1 MLKIEDLYVE
11 IDGQEIV
18 KGLDLEVGKGEIH
31 AIMGPNGSGK
41 STLANVLM
49 GHPRYEVTEGSIT
62 FQGEDVFEL
71 EPDERAKLGMFL
83 AFQYPS
89 EVPGVSVANFLR
101 TAVNSVREDELSP
114 MEMYRLLQEKMSIMQ
129 MDPRFAERYL
139 NEGFSG
145 GEKKRNE
152 ILQMLMLDPKLAIMD
167 ETDSGLDI
175 DALQVVAK
183 GVNEMKGPE
192 FSAVIIT
199 HYQRILRY
207 IEPDRVHVMLDGRLV
222 TSGGK
227 ELADDLEGKGRENAG
242 RQDYTGARP
251 RRVQVRFPRSG
262 GVLLQDPEE
271 GYRPGDRGHDLQ
283 AQERAGVDA
292 RVPAEGAGVVP
303 READPDL
310 GRRPLRDGLRRH
322 LLLHKA
328 HGEPGPL
335 LGRCARRHKE
345 HLREAR
351 HPAGREGE
359 PGRRRGAVRVRGRL
373 PLPEEGA
380 RRAGRH
386 LPGYG
391 LWTARARGHRRGVLR
406 YHHPAGRQQVRGAEL
421 RRVVGRLVRVHP
433 ASGVLPHQRGEHG
446 PVRAD
451 AHHRR
456 RGFLRAL
463 HRGLHGTDVYHELA
477 ALGGSRVDR

>member
-1 MLKIEDLYVE
+1 MLKIEDLHIE

-101 TAVNSVREDELSP
+101 TAVNSVREEELNP

-129 MDPRFAERYL
+129 MDPKFAERYL

-175 DALQVVAK
+175 DALQVVAR
-183 GVNEMKGPE
+183 GVNELRGPE

-227 ELADDLEGKGRENAG
+227 ELADDLEEKGYDWV
-242 RQDYTGARP
+242 RQE
-251 RRVQVRFPRSG
+251 F
-262 GVLLQDPEE
+262 
-271 GYRPGDRGHDLQ
+271 
-283 AQERAGVDA
+283 
-292 RVPAEGAGVVP
+292 GAG
-303 READPDL
+303 A
-310 GRRPLRDGLRRH
+310 
-322 LLLHKA
+322 
-328 HGEPGPL
+328 
-335 LGRCARRHKE
+335 
-345 HLREAR
+345 
-351 HPAGREGE
+351 
-359 PGRRRGAVRVRGRL
+359 
-373 PLPEEGA
+373 
-380 RRAGRH
+380 
-386 LPGYG
+386 
-391 LWTARARGHRRGVLR
+391 
-406 YHHPAGRQQVRGAEL
+406 Q
-421 RRVVGRLVRVHP
+421 
-433 ASGVLPHQRGEHG
+433 S
-446 PVRAD
+446 
-451 AHHRR
+451 
-456 RGFLRAL
+456 
-463 HRGLHGTDVYHELA
+463 
-477 ALGGSRVDR
+477 

>member
-1 MLKIEDLYVE
+1 MLKIEDLRVE

-101 TAVNSVREDELSP
+101 TAVNSVREEELSP
-114 MEMYRLLQEKMSIMQ
+114 MEMYRLIQEKMGIMQ
-129 MDPRFAERYL
+129 MDPKFAERYL

-175 DALQVVAK
+175 DALQVVAR
-183 GVNEMKGPE
+183 GVNELRGPE

-207 IEPDRVHVMLDGRLV
+207 IEPDHVHVMLDGRLV

-227 ELADDLEGKGRENAG
+227 ELAEELEEKGYDWV
-242 RQDYTGARP
+242 RQE
-251 RRVQVRFPRSG
+251 F
-262 GVLLQDPEE
+262 
-271 GYRPGDRGHDLQ
+271 
-283 AQERAGVDA
+283 
-292 RVPAEGAGVVP
+292 GAG
-303 READPDL
+303 A
-310 GRRPLRDGLRRH
+310 
-322 LLLHKA
+322 
-328 HGEPGPL
+328 
-335 LGRCARRHKE
+335 
-345 HLREAR
+345 
-351 HPAGREGE
+351 
-359 PGRRRGAVRVRGRL
+359 
-373 PLPEEGA
+373 
-380 RRAGRH
+380 
-386 LPGYG
+386 
-391 LWTARARGHRRGVLR
+391 
-406 YHHPAGRQQVRGAEL
+406 Q
-421 RRVVGRLVRVHP
+421 
-433 ASGVLPHQRGEHG
+433 S
-446 PVRAD
+446 
-451 AHHRR
+451 
-456 RGFLRAL
+456 
-463 HRGLHGTDVYHELA
+463 
-477 ALGGSRVDR
+477 

>member
-1 MLKIEDLYVE
+1 MLKIEDLQVE

-49 GHPRYEVTEGSIT
+49 GHPRYEVTGGSIT

-101 TAVNSVREDELSP
+101 TAVNSVREEDLSP
-114 MEMYRLLQEKMSIMQ
+114 MEMYRLIQEKMGIMQ
-129 MDPRFAERYL
+129 MDPKFAERYL

-227 ELADDLEGKGRENAG
+227 ELADDLEEKGYDWV
-242 RQDYTGARP
+242 RQE
-251 RRVQVRFPRSG
+251 F
-262 GVLLQDPEE
+262 
-271 GYRPGDRGHDLQ
+271 
-283 AQERAGVDA
+283 
-292 RVPAEGAGVVP
+292 GAG
-303 READPDL
+303 
-310 GRRPLRDGLRRH
+310 
-322 LLLHKA
+322 
-328 HGEPGPL
+328 
-335 LGRCARRHKE
+335 
-345 HLREAR
+345 
-351 HPAGREGE
+351 
-359 PGRRRGAVRVRGRL
+359 
-373 PLPEEGA
+373 
-380 RRAGRH
+380 
-386 LPGYG
+386 
-391 LWTARARGHRRGVLR
+391 T
-406 YHHPAGRQQVRGAEL
+406 Q
-421 RRVVGRLVRVHP
+421 
-433 ASGVLPHQRGEHG
+433 S
-446 PVRAD
+446 
-451 AHHRR
+451 
-456 RGFLRAL
+456 
-463 HRGLHGTDVYHELA
+463 
-477 ALGGSRVDR
+477 